1 MNKIINGFKDIV
13 KGSYGLFIYLFIQI
27 GTGFVF
33 ANQLKNGSY
42 TLINIILIGSEL
54 ITVGLLILINWK
66 RLKDDFVDFDKNY
79 KQYLK
84 IGIKAW
90 IIGLIVMMVSN
101 TIINGFIFSDVANNE
116 AINRAVINYYPL
128 YSVIAMIFVGPF
140 IEELTF
146 RCGFKDHI
154 KNKKL
159 YYFLTVFI
167 FAGAHVINGI
177 TTQLALLYFIPYGAL
192 AVAFSY
198 TLDKTD
204 NIFTTTIIHTLHNT
218 ISILILVAGMMFG
231 AI

>member
-1 MNKIINGFKDIV
+1 MNKVLNGFIDLI

-33 ANQLKNGSY
+33 ANQLKTGSY

-54 ITVGLLILINWK
+54 LTVALLVLINWK
-66 RLKDDFVDFDKNY
+66 RLKKDFIDFDKNY
-79 KQYLK
+79 KSYLK

-90 IIGLIVMMVSN
+90 VIGILVMIISN
-101 TIINGFIFSDVANNE
+101 TIINGFIFNDVANNE
-116 AINRAVINYYPL
+116 AIDRAVINYYPL
-128 YSVIAMIFVGPF
+128 YSVIAMIFIGPF

-146 RCGFKDHI
+146 RCGYKDHI

-159 YYFLTVFI
+159 YYILTVLI

-177 TTQLALLYFIPYGAL
+177 TTPLELLYFIPYGAL

-204 NIFTTTIIHTLHNT
+204 NIFTTTLIHTMHNT
-218 ISILILVAGMMFG
+218 ISILILVAGMLMG